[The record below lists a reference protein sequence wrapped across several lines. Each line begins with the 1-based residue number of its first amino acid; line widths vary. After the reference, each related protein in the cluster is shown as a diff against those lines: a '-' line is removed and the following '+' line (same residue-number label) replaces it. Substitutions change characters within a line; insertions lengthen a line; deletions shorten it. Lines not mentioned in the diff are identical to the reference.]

1 MGNAE
6 QAAAAVRDA
15 MGGTQYLQLKQ
26 GAWNRLLA
34 YYNTL

>member
-6 QAAAAVRDA
+6 AAAAQVKDV
-15 MGGTQYLQLKQ
+15 MGGSQYLQLKQ
-26 GAWNRLLA
+26 GAWDRLLA